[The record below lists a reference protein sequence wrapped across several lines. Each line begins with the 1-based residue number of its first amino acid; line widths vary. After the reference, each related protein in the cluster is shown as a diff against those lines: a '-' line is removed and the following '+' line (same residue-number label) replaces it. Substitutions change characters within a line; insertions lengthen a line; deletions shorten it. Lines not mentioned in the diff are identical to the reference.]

1 MNEKQPFDDDGKID
15 YQRWL
20 RMNAFIGHL
29 HKMHRL
35 AEQESI
41 KAWRHRRNEM
51 LLDLDMIDNVVDMM
65 EDYPEAEA
73 IINKILRRIDND
85 KKY

>member
-20 RMNAFIGHL
+20 RMNAFISHI
-29 HKMHRL
+29 HEMRRL
-35 AEQESI
+35 AEQESV
-41 KAWRHRRNEM
+41 KQWRHRRNEM

-65 EDYPEAEA
+65 DEYPEADYL
-73 IINKILRRIDND
+73 INKILRRIDND